1 MQAIQDLQTFD
12 QLVQRAILA
21 RLFHPTDQGVIE
33 DILVSRQSDQAIWAQ
48 LNRFFHHLSVRLNE
62 SAEQTSNLAL
72 QEQPA
77 DGRTTKPNE
86 DEHSVSKSSA
96 TDVSHAGGADR
107 SRKMP
112 TVITQPQPVKHNKVL
127 PKASGLKPAPAAAG
141 CVSLFELDHPVHVVG
156 TNVTKATYA
165 LEG

>member
-1 MQAIQDLQTFD
+1 M
-12 QLVQRAILA
+12 R
-21 RLFHPTDQGVIE
+21 
-33 DILVSRQSDQAIWAQ
+33 
-48 LNRFFHHLSVRLNE
+48 
-62 SAEQTSNLAL
+62 
-72 QEQPA
+72 
-77 DGRTTKPNE
+77 
-86 DEHSVSKSSA
+86 
-96 TDVSHAGGADR
+96 GGADR

-156 TNVTKATYA
+156 TNVTKATYD